1 MRSVRLV
8 AGPAIAAAS
17 LAASVAV
24 SLTAQGGTTTQYFV
38 ARLGRDTV
46 ALERVTRSPTTIQ
59 SDLFLTTPRTRR
71 IHYTA
76 TLDANGRVSRFEL
89 TGTPAVETPPAPVIA
104 LRGEALDTLFTL
116 FRTQGTRSDTA
127 RYRVGE
133 GAVPF
138 VNLSMGM
145 LEQMTIQA
153 RRSGKDSLP
162 IDIVVTGQKQATP
175 NYVARRGRD
184 SVAIDYF
191 GLPFYLKVDPAG
203 RVLGLNGMR
212 TTQKFLIDRVPS
224 FDIDRASEPFVT
236 RERAG
241 QMAGALS
248 PRDTARAVI
257 GLATVS
263 IDYGRPSKRGRVT
276 FGNIVPWGE
285 VWRTGA
291 NAATQFTTSV
301 DLKVGDTAIP
311 AGTYT
316 LWTIPTPTG
325 AQLLFNQQTGQWGTD
340 HDPSKDVIRVNLR
353 QEELAE
359 GVERFTIAVVPLGQ
373 AGEIHFDW
381 DRTRWVLPFTLK

>member
-8 AGPAIAAAS
+8 AGLAIAVASAAAS
-17 LAASVAV
+17 LAAQSGA
-24 SLTAQGGTTTQYFV
+24 TTQYFV

-46 ALERVTRSPTTIQ
+46 ALERVTRSATSIQ

-71 IHYTA
+71 VHYTA
-76 TLDANGRVSRFEL
+76 TLDAKGMVSSFEL
-89 TGTPAVETPPAPVIA
+89 TATPVVETPPGPVTA
-104 LRGEALDTLFTL
+104 LRAEVLDTLFTL
-116 FRTQGTRSDTA
+116 LRTQGTRSDTA

-145 LEQMTIQA
+145 LEQMTLQA

-162 IDIVVTGQKQATP
+162 IDIVVSGQKQTTP

-191 GLPFYLKVDPAG
+191 GLPFYLKVDQAG

-212 TTQKFLIDRVPS
+212 TTQKFLIDRVES
-224 FDIDRASEPFVT
+224 FDLAKASEPFVA

-248 PRDTARAVI
+248 TRDTARAVV
-257 GLATVS
+257 GGATVW
-263 IDYGRPSKRGRVT
+263 IDYGRPSKRGRVI
-276 FGNIVPWGE
+276 FGSIVPWGE

-291 NAATQFTTSV
+291 NAATQFNTSV
-301 DLKVGDTAIP
+301 DLKVGDTVIP
-311 AGTYT
+311 AGMYT

-340 HDPSKDVIRVNLR
+340 HDPSKDAIRVDLR

-359 GVERFTIAVVPLGQ
+359 GVERFTIAVVPLGN
-373 AGEIHFDW
+373 AGEIRFDW
-381 DRTRWVLPFTLK
+381 DRTRWVLPFTVK